1 MTDELSPI
9 IVSLRA
15 ARLAN
20 EASINALLAVEQ
32 MLGYGDTT
40 SPSENPDDGE
50 QQLELALEACTH
62 KKGVVVSTMSGS
74 YRLCDC
80 GEQISI

>member
-15 ARLAN
+15 ARAAN
-20 EASINALLAVEQ
+20 EASIHALIAVEQ

-40 SPSENPDDGE
+40 PEPENPDNGE
-50 QQLELALEACTH
+50 QQLELSLEGCAH
-62 KKGVVVSTMSGS
+62 EKGIKVSTMTGE
-74 YRLCDC
+74 YLLCDC
-80 GEQISI
+80 GEQIPI